1 MVSFSSVSQQQQ
13 NVAVNPALGLVFF
26 EDRALAYNYKTGQW
40 SYLADIDGKGF
51 FSVHDSDQVLGIV
64 DPLSDTTLDIYDSSH
79 SGSKPAEAT
88 LATGDFQLNEAGRVV
103 IDWARPYGDMAG
115 NATSNFP
122 RVGVKDNLNSTVA
135 WSNAATVNS
144 RTGKYHYRAATIPP
158 EGRYMKLE
166 LRYATYTSIS
176 GVEIEFFPAGKV

>member
-1 MVSFSSVSQQQQ
+1 MAEPQQK
-13 NVAVNPALGLVFF
+13 NVTINPALNLVFF
-26 EDRALAYNYKTGQW
+26 EDQSLAYNYKTQQW
-40 SYLADIDGKGF
+40 SYLADLDGKGF
-51 FSVHDSDQVLGIV
+51 FSVHDADQMLGIV
-64 DPLSDTTLDIYDSSH
+64 DPLSATAIDIYDASH
-79 SGSKPAEAT
+79 SGHINSEVT
-88 LATGDFQLNEAGRVV
+88 LTTGDFQLSESRRSV
-103 IDWARPYGDMAG
+103 IDSARPYGDMAG

-166 LRYATYTSIS
+166 LRYETYTSIS